1 MKANRLALW
10 LLTFVIA
17 VLSLT
22 LTRVVLAR
30 PQIKSRATIVQD
42 VDMVQIPIIVFDNK
56 GAVATNLGKND
67 FRVVEDGIEQ
77 KVLYCDRERQP
88 VSFVI
93 LDDVSQSMTKKI
105 PFVRE
110 ATLSVL
116 DAPGTQKQYPDEFS
130 LFGIE
135 TRVTRLVPF
144 TGDRQDLERKVPLLL
159 MPTKGST
166 ALFDGIYAGVSAAE
180 NDAKNQRRA
189 VIIISDGGDN
199 HSRYNLRETRK
210 LLEEAG
216 VPVFAVMAGSL
227 MDFASVLPALEGK
240 NQNHGLPLPF
250 PSQDT
255 DVIGPAERAGPHN
268 LKTLTEITGGGVFT
282 ASHLEDLPRIIR
294 TIGLAVR
301 YRYILSYEP
310 QGTEQA
316 HREDNWHKIHVELS
330 PKENFAGYS
339 VPYYKH
345 GYFHIN

>member
-1 MKANRLALW
+1 MKSNRLALFLLILILGL
-10 LLTFVIA
+10 LLTPARAF
-17 VLSLT
+17 
-22 LTRVVLAR
+22 LAHS
-30 PQIKSRATIVQD
+30 QQKSRSTIVQD
-42 VDMVQIPIIVFDNK
+42 VDMVQIPVIVFDEK
-56 GAVATNLGKND
+56 GAVATNLGKDD
-67 FRVVEDGIEQ
+67 FRVVEDGVAQ
-77 KVLYCDRERQP
+77 RVLYCDRERQP

-116 DAPGTQKQYPDEFS
+116 DSSATQDRYPDEFS

-144 TGDRQDLERKVPLLL
+144 TGDQQDLERRVPLLL

-180 NDAKNQRRA
+180 NDAKNKGRA

-199 HSRYNLRETRK
+199 HSRYNLRETRR

-227 MDFASVLPALEGK
+227 IDLASIVPVLEGK
-240 NQNHGLPLPF
+240 NQNHGLAF
-250 PSQDT
+250 PAPSRDT

-268 LKTLTEITGGGVFT
+268 LKTLTEVTGGGVFT
-282 ASHLEDLPRIIR
+282 ANRLEDLPRIIR

-301 YRYILSYEP
+301 YRYVLSYQPEGAV
-310 QGTEQA
+310 QIK
-316 HREDNWHKIHVELS
+316 RDDNWHKIHVELS

-339 VPYYKH
+339 VPYYKR
-345 GYFHIN
+345 GYFHID